1 MKMKS
6 LFACL
11 SVVLLLNACT
21 TTGTTNIPAVT
32 PKSLSL
38 SVDQSVKGQDFTW
51 GGSVLSLK
59 NLKDRSLLEV
69 MAYPLDSNGQP
80 DAGGTPLG
88 RFLADY
94 PGFLEPKEFSSG
106 QLVTVTGPLLGYK
119 DGKVGEADYRYPA
132 LQADQIKRWD
142 VQPRH
147 PDNKPRVHF
156 GFGFGSGGYRNI
168 GIGIGF

>member
-1 MKMKS
+1 MRILLS
-6 LFACL
+6 GLFMAL
-11 SVVLLLNACT
+11 FLNACT
-21 TTGTTNIPAVT
+21 TTGSTSVPAVT

-59 NLKDRSLLEV
+59 NLKNHSLVEV

-94 PGFLEPKEFSSG
+94 PGFLEPMEFPSG
-106 QLVTVTGPLLGYK
+106 QLVTVTGPLLGYR
-119 DGKVGEADYRYPA
+119 DGKVGEADYHYPA
-132 LQADQIKRWD
+132 LQADQIKRWNA
-142 VQPRH
+142 QSQH
-147 PDNKPRVHF
+147 LYNKPSVSF
-156 GFGFGSGGYRNI
+156 GFGFGSGGYHNM